1 MKKFEYSI
9 SEESADGMVVQ
20 VVTVEGYLDSSTFD
34 KLQDALQSLIDEK
47 QFYIVVEFGQL
58 NYISSAGLGV
68 LMGMLKEVRQN
79 GGDLKLA
86 NMSPKVRNLFDML
99 GFSRL
104 IRIYADQEEAKLAF
118 VKDKNLQAAAPD
130 LPRPEDDY

>member
-1 MKKFEYSI
+1 
-9 SEESADGMVVQ
+9 MVVQ